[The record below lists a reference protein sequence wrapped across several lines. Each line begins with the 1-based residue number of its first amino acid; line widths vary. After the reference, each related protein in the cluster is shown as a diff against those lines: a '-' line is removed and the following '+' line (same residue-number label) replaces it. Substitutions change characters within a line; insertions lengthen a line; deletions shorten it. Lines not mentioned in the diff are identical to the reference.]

1 MGEKIYNK
9 LVRDRTPKIIR
20 SNGDEC
26 SIEILDDEEYIKM
39 LDKML
44 DEEVAEYHADNNIE
58 KLADIMEVIFP

>member
-9 LVRDRTPKIIR
+9 LVRDRTLEIIR

-26 SIEILDDEEYIKM
+26 SIEILDGEEYIKM

-44 DEEVAEYHADNNIE
+44 DEEVAEYHADD
-58 KLADIMEVIFP
+58 LFL

>member
-9 LVRDRTPKIIR
+9 LVRDRTPEIIR
-20 SNGDEC
+20 SNEDGC

>member
-44 DEEVAEYHADNNIE
+44 DEEVAEYHADD
-58 KLADIMEVIFP
+58 LFL

>member
-9 LVRDRTPKIIR
+9 LVRDRTSEIIR

-44 DEEVAEYHADNNIE
+44 DEEVAEYHADD
-58 KLADIMEVIFP
+58 LFL

>member
-9 LVRDRTPKIIR
+9 LVRDRTPEIIR

-26 SIEILDDEEYIKM
+26 LIEILDDEEYIKM

-44 DEEVAEYHADNNIE
+44 DEEVVEYHADD
-58 KLADIMEVIFP
+58 LFL

>member
-1 MGEKIYNK
+1 MGEKLYNK
-9 LVRDRTPKIIR
+9 LVRDRTPEIIR